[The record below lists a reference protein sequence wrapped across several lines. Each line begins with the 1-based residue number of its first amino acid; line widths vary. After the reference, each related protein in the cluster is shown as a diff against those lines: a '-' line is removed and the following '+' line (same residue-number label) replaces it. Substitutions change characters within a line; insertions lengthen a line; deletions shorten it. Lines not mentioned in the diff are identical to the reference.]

1 MALRGTGFAKRAV
14 GAAPARSDASTSLP
28 GEQSP
33 TRVVP
38 LDLIPLL
45 LPYRGQGRI
54 SLRVERLPH
63 RTRLS
68 RGQNNGDRSW
78 SLSLD
83 ELDGLNYLAPDNL
96 AGPQTLSIR
105 IVNLDGGDGATIA
118 VIEHIIPAVDGAK
131 MAAIDGDRSFKVA
144 STDYAA
150 VAELRRELAEAKA
163 TLTAKEA
170 EFADLRRSLE
180 TEWKAQSER
189 SVESELAAAR
199 AAWESELNSRLAAI
213 AERNETDTQ
222 WHRKSWQSEQ
232 DARLAEAKR
241 HADQLLEQERERSQ
255 RDLEAKLAQ
264 AQTKIDASE
273 TITRTAEEELR
284 ALSARLQTNERARHS
299 LAAEFAK
306 TQTALKEA
314 EAVRLADAQARWQ
327 AQFKDEQEQT
337 RERQRKEFEVELA
350 LARNAWQERETTR
363 LADARAEWQVQS
375 EKTISESR
383 DRATREV
390 EALHAGTRA
399 ERLKEEAARL
409 VQVEAAWRQQLA
421 SAVAD
426 ARARA
431 AKDAEAALEQA
442 QRAWKAN
449 EVARFDAAEALWR
462 EESAKLIADARA
474 RAASAGKP
482 GQDDQVNRLQDEL
495 ALAHASL
502 ANRDA
507 ELARAR
513 AEVEAAG
520 ERARS
525 QVATALSEAQSR
537 WSAEEAARH
546 AAAEA
551 AWREQS
557 AKVQSSAR
565 DETSAAADL
574 AREELRRAGEELALA
589 RAAIAERDE
598 RLAEARQANEAEA
611 ENLREQNE
619 TALSEARRAWQIDEE
634 ARLTEAE
641 ESWRAQYAASLAEQT
656 PPAAPEPAPG
666 PTEPLED
673 DVATRNKVEILRL
686 RGEVERLKSLTA
698 VRDVELAQARASAER
713 ARARLTGELHDDSPR
728 LKADHVRISR
738 GRSLPERKTRTRRP
752 LWRDMSIVAAVAA
765 FVILLYPHIVALL
778 PYDWVPG
785 NSYADEE
792 DPVPTK
798 APAARPHRPAAA
810 PIQPTDVVIRSAN
823 VRSGPAKTESLVT
836 TLASDVAVVTVE
848 RRGSWAHIQ
857 FPAADGKPHDGW
869 VFNTFL
875 KATPAPAIRA
885 TSVP

>member
-1 MALRGTGFAKRAV
+1 MALRGTGFAKRAA
-14 GAAPARSDASTSLP
+14 GAVAARSDAAAALP

-33 TRVVP
+33 TRIVP
-38 LDLIPLL
+38 LDLKPLVSA
-45 LPYRGQGRI
+45 YRGQGRI

-83 ELDGLNYLAPDNL
+83 ELDGLNYLAPTNL

-105 IVNLDGGDGATIA
+105 IVSLDGGDGATIA
-118 VIEHIIPAVDGAK
+118 VLEHIVPADDGAK
-131 MAAIDGDRSFKVA
+131 IAAIDGDRSFKVA
-144 STDYAA
+144 AGEYTAA
-150 VAELRRELAEAKA
+150 AELRRELAEAKA
-163 TLTAKEA
+163 TLATKEA
-170 EFADLRRSLE
+170 EFADLRQSLE

-189 SVESELAAAR
+189 TVESELGAAR
-199 AAWESELNSRLAAI
+199 LAWESELNSRLAAI

-222 WHRKSWQSEQ
+222 WHRKSWQAEQ

-241 HADQLLEQERERSQ
+241 HSDQLLEQERERAQ

-264 AQTKIDASE
+264 AQTRIDASE
-273 TITRTAEEELR
+273 TVRRTAEEELH
-284 ALSARLQTNERARHS
+284 AQSARLQSNERARHS
-299 LAAEFAK
+299 LAAEFAA
-306 TQTALKEA
+306 TQASWKEA
-314 EAVRLADAQARWQ
+314 EVARLADAQARWQ
-327 AQFKDEQEQT
+327 AQFKEELKQQH
-337 RERQRKEFEVELA
+337 ERQRKEFEVELT

-363 LADARAEWQVQS
+363 LADARAEWQAQS
-375 EKTISESR
+375 EKAISELR
-383 DRATREV
+383 ERATRDV
-390 EALHAGTRA
+390 ETLHSGARA

-449 EVARFDAAEALWR
+449 EVARFAAAEALWR
-462 EESAKLIADARA
+462 DESAKLIADARA
-474 RAASAGKP
+474 RAAGKP

-507 ELARAR
+507 ELGRAR
-513 AEVEAAG
+513 AEIEAAG

-525 QVATALSEAQSR
+525 QTTAALSEAQTR
-537 WSAEEAARH
+537 WSADESARH
-546 AAAEA
+546 VAAEA

-557 AKVQSSAR
+557 AKLQSSAR
-565 DETSAAADL
+565 DETSAAADR
-574 AREELRRAGEELALA
+574 AREELHRVGEELALA
-589 RAAIAERDE
+589 RTAIAERDAK
-598 RLAEARQANEAEA
+598 LAEARQANEVEA
-611 ENLREQNE
+611 ERLREQNE
-619 TALSEARRAWQIDEE
+619 AALSEARRTWQIEEE
-634 ARLTEAE
+634 ARLTAAE

-666 PTEPLED
+666 PAESLED

-686 RGEVERLKSLTA
+686 RGEVERLKSLAA

-728 LKADHVRISR
+728 LKSDPVRISR
-738 GRSLPERKTRTRRP
+738 GRNLPDRRARTRRP
-752 LWRDMSIVAAVAA
+752 LWRDMAIVAAVAA
-765 FVILLYPHIVALL
+765 FVILLYPHVVALL

-798 APAARPHRPAAA
+798 APAARVHQPAAA
-810 PIQPTDVVIRSAN
+810 PIRPTDVIIRSAN
-823 VRSGPAKTESLVT
+823 VRSGPSKTESLVT
-836 TLASDVAVVTVE
+836 TLASDVAVMTVE

-857 FPAADGKPHDGW
+857 FLAADGKPHDGW

-875 KATPAPAIRA
+875 QAAPAPAIRA